1 MRADAFLPLLDSL
14 PVADLSAM
22 ANRGLVV
29 VAPHPD
35 DESLGCG
42 GLIAEARARGLPVRL
57 VVVSDGCGSH
67 PNSRLYPPE
76 RLRRLREDETRRA
89 VAELGLAPEHV
100 TFLGLPDAHVPSTG
114 ATAQAAADA
123 IANAVRE
130 SGADA
135 VFVTWRHDPHCDHTA
150 AADIVGLARPLMP
163 GIRAY
168 AYPVWGW
175 TLPPEREVGP
185 APEGFRLDV
194 EAHRAAKRRAVA
206 AHASQTTGLIAD
218 DPDGFRL
225 SGEMVDRLCGP
236 YERFVDLVR

>member
-14 PVADLSAM
+14 PVADLTAM
-22 ANRGLVV
+22 TTRGLVV

-42 GLIAEARARGLPVRL
+42 GLIAEARARDLPVRL

-76 RLRRLREDETRRA
+76 RLRGLREAETRRA
-89 VAELGLAPEHV
+89 VTELGLAPEHV
-100 TFLGLPDAHVPSTG
+100 TFLRLPDAHVPSTG
-114 ATAQAAADA
+114 ATAQAAAEAVADA
-123 IANAVRE
+123 LRAC
-130 SGADA
+130 GADA

-150 AADIVGLARPLMP
+150 AADIVGLARSQLP

-185 APEGFRLDV
+185 APTGFRLDV
-194 EAHRAAKRRAVA
+194 SAHRPAKRRAVA

-218 DPDGFRL
+218 DPEGFRL
-225 SGEMVDRLCGP
+225 SEEMVDRLCGP
-236 YERFVDLVR
+236 YERFVDLAA